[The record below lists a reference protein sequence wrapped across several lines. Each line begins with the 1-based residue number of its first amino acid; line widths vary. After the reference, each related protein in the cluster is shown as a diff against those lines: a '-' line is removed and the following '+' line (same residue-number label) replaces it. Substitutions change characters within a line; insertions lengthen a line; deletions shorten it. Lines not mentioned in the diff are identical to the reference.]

1 MYLHTTHMCVCLYIY
16 VLYACMYIYVCACV
30 CVFIWFL
37 LDCLL
42 LSHLSSKALAWKLLN
57 MCLSLITCV
66 VPQVLMGILVYKRI
80 GLKCRF
86 ITDSDYFPGCV
97 CEISEQ
103 EGLES
108 WKESQPSYK
117 QDNNCKHLKDQI
129 WE

>member
-1 MYLHTTHMCVCLYIY
+1 MYVFLYFVCVS
-16 VLYACMYIYVCACV
+16 
-30 CVFIWFL
+30 VFIWFL

-42 LSHLSSKALAWKLLN
+42 LSHLSELHRLSSKALAWKLLD
-57 MCLSLITCV
+57 MCLSLITRV
-66 VPQVLMGILVYKRI
+66 VPQVLMGIHSYKAR

-86 ITDSDYFPGCV
+86 ITDSGHFPGCV
-97 CEISEQ
+97 CETTEQ

-117 QDNNCKHLKDQI
+117 QDNNSRHLKDQI